1 MKLKD
6 ELAQHR
12 LAIMR
17 LRVRGVNT
25 KPQSYLQ
32 EEINTLREL
41 STAVVRQRDDLVRTL
56 DKAEAHIKFLE
67 DELCNVVAD
76 GHYSRARG
84 EA

>member
-1 MKLKD
+1 MKLQD

-17 LRVRGVNT
+17 YRVRGINT

-32 EEINTLREL
+32 NEITTLREL
-41 STAVVRQRDDLVRTL
+41 CTAVVHLVRTL

-67 DELCNVVAD
+67 DEIK
-76 GHYSRARG
+76 ARG
-84 EA
+84 TT

>member
-17 LRVRGVNT
+17 LRVRGMNT
-25 KPQSYLQ
+25 KPQNYLQ
-32 EEINTLREL
+32 AEINTMRDLC
-41 STAVVRQRDDLVRTL
+41 TAVVRQRDDLVRTL

-67 DELCNVVAD
+67 NEIK
-76 GHYSRARG
+76 ARG
-84 EA
+84 TT

>member
-17 LRVRGVNT
+17 LRVRGMNT
-25 KPQSYLQ
+25 KPSNYL
-32 EEINTLREL
+32 EDEINTLREL

-67 DELCNVVAD
+67 AEL
-76 GHYSRARG
+76 RARG
-84 EA
+84 EV

>member
-1 MKLKD
+1 MRLKD

-32 EEINTLREL
+32 NEITTLR
-41 STAVVRQRDDLVRTL
+41 RTL

-67 DELCNVVAD
+67 NEI
-76 GHYSRARG
+76 RARG